1 MSTPSTST
9 ATVGLTATL
18 LPKLLTLITQNSNH
32 KKLLLALILYTFYK
46 YRRSVLFVR
55 PRPDL
60 PGPPGLPLIGNF
72 WEMATTP
79 TTDFHQ
85 SQERNFAKYGRVYT
99 MAIPGVGRTITV
111 KDPEI
116 MDHVLRTHFWIYE
129 KGTRSKQVIGPLA
142 GDGIFTADGEHWKW
156 QRQHASK
163 IFTVKAF
170 RQYTNDVFV
179 QEAQR
184 AVNYLDTFADTG
196 KVVDLQRLFY
206 CFTLDSFGEIA
217 FGEVFNCLDDPSK
230 DVEFAAAFDRLTH
243 DLSGRF
249 FSPIYKLTDWW
260 TGTDKR
266 IAADRAIVRD
276 FGQKIIDRRRR
287 ERLEKAKVDEGKDV
301 GLGKKDLLQLF
312 MDIGSEEGGTPLSDD
327 MLVDS
332 VLNFIIA
339 GRDTTAQ
346 ALAWT
351 FYLMHRR
358 GADPAIVQRMQEE
371 TDSVLKG
378 GQPTYESTKQQR
390 FAEACFNESN
400 RLFPAVPRSSRI
412 CTQDD
417 ELPGG
422 IKVYK
427 GERLNWNT
435 YAMGRDE
442 KIWGPDAKVYNPFR
456 WMEMKERPHSS
467 KFLSFHHGPRTC
479 LGQGF
484 AVTEAVTLMS
494 MFFQKFTFELENPD
508 QKADYLASL
517 TLPLAGGLRVRVNRR
532 TD

>member
-1 MSTPSTST
+1 MSTVAT
-9 ATVGLTATL
+9 ATPTVGLTATL
-18 LPKLLTLITQNSNH
+18 LPKLLTLISQNSNR
-32 KKLLLALILYTFYK
+32 KKLLLAIILYTVYK

-72 WEMATTP
+72 WEMATVP
-79 TTDFHQ
+79 KTDFHQ
-85 SQERNFAKYGRVYT
+85 SQERNFAKYGKFYT
-99 MAIPGVGRTITV
+99 MAIPGIGRTITV

-116 MDHVLRTHFWIYE
+116 LDHILRTHFWIYE
-129 KGTRSKQVIGPLA
+129 KGTRFKETLGPLA
-142 GDGIFTADGEHWKW
+142 GDGIFTADGDHWKW

-184 AVNYLDTFADTG
+184 AISYLDKFADTG
-196 KVVDLQRLFY
+196 KSVDLQRLFY

-217 FGEVFNCLDDPSK
+217 FGEVFGCLDDPSQ
-230 DVEFAAAFDRLTH
+230 DVEFAAAFDRLNH
-243 DLSGRF
+243 GLAGRF
-249 FSPIYKLTDWW
+249 LSPVWKLVDWW
-260 TGTDKR
+260 TGNDLR
-266 IAADRAIVRD
+266 VAADRAIVRD
-276 FGQKIIDRRRR
+276 FAQKIIDRRRK
-287 ERLEKAKVDEGKDV
+287 ERTEKTKVDEGKDV
-301 GLGKKDLLQLF
+301 GLGKRDLLQLF
-312 MDIGSEEGGTPLSDD
+312 MDIGSEEGGTPLSDE

-332 VLNFIIA
+332 VLNFVIA

-371 TDSVLKG
+371 TDSILKG
-378 GQPTYESTKQQR
+378 GIPTYETTKQQK
-390 FAEACFNESN
+390 FTEACFNEAL
-400 RLFPAVPRSSRI
+400 RLYPAVPRNAKI

-417 ELPGG
+417 VLPGG

-427 GERLNWNT
+427 GERVTWNVW
-435 YAMGRDE
+435 AMGRDE
-442 KIWGPDAKVYNPFR
+442 DLWGKDAREYNPFR
-456 WMEMKERPHSS
+456 WEKMDKPSS
-467 KFLSFHHGPRTC
+467 AKFCSFHHGPRTC

-508 QKADYLASL
+508 QKANYMPSL
-517 TLPLAGGLRVRVNRR
+517 TLPMDNGLRVYVKRR